1 MQASLKADLSIYSEQ
16 HVTMSVDTRMLLYN
30 LITTL
35 KNSFAIGICDDFG
48 AYLKTKS
55 KEFLKLDVTQ
65 KVYYTKY
72 GLQLSE
78 CLMNYYEDFTGVE
91 LNLDPEHEIEHDFRL
106 VWDSDDERIIHIS
119 LNHAS
124 IKIRHVIPDKLMR
137 ICNYKGNTNIC
148 KEYRKEYQE
157 LNKRAYDKIR
167 GNEKYSDLTVKTK
180 SKAIFIPFSDLL
192 VNTLAKKRKCAKPLY
207 SHLFSEDDRVVF
219 KLYKNRFTMY
229 DFEKDMS
236 TVDSFRMKL
245 SPDNT
250 ILINFNNGTKFQ
262 LVLQTNANKIKE
274 HLSLKFHTQFKN
286 MDELFA
292 VHTCTI

>member
-1 MQASLKADLSIYSEQ
+1 
-16 HVTMSVDTRMLLYN
+16 MLLYN

-35 KNSFAIGICDDFG
+35 KNSFAIGICTDFEK
-48 AYLKTKS
+48 YLKAKG
-55 KEFLKLDVTQ
+55 KEFLKLDVTD
-65 KVYYTKY
+65 KTYYIKY

-91 LNLDPEHEIEHDFRL
+91 LNLDPDHDIEHDLRL
-106 VWDSDDERIIHIS
+106 VWDSDEERVIHIS

-124 IKIRHVIPDKLMR
+124 IKIQNVIPDKLMR

-148 KEYRKEYQE
+148 KEYRKEYSR
-157 LNKRAYDKIR
+157 LAKRAYEKIR
-167 GNEKYSDLTVKTK
+167 ANEKYSELSHKTK
-180 SKAIFIPFSDLL
+180 SKVIFVPFSDLL

-207 SHLFSEDDRVVF
+207 SHLFSECDRVVF

-229 DFEKDMS
+229 DFEKEMS

-245 SPDNT
+245 STDNT
-250 ILINFNNGTKFQ
+250 IMINFNNGTKFQ
-262 LVLQTNANKIKE
+262 LVLQTNASKIKE